1 MVLAYSKIKVTLII
15 NLYIYAYL
23 YIYSA
28 YIFYSK
34 VIFKVKLFRLKS
46 SFTMDSVVKFKTRFQ
61 DLININKEWA
71 NVKISFIVKKISFLI
86 KQ

>member
-1 MVLAYSKIKVTLII
+1 MALAYSKIKVTLII
-15 NLYIYAYL
+15 NLYICICI

-28 YIFYSK
+28 YIFQKK

-46 SFTMDSVVKFKTRFQ
+46 SFTMDSAVKFKTNFQ
-61 DLININKEWA
+61 DIINSNKEWA
-71 NVKISFIVKKISFLI
+71 NVKISFIVKKIYFLI